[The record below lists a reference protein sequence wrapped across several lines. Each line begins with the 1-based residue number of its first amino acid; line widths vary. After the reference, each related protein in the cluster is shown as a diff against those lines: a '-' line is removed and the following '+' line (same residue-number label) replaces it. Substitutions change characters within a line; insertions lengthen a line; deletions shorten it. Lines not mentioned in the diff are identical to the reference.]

1 MWMIFIHK
9 IKMSQEFQFERNEL
23 FQQKQQKLLWALPEC
38 RNQRETKNERKR
50 NENETKRKTKRKRN
64 KPFLG
69 VTSIRNGMQNGQTGE
84 VFTEKTKKES
94 MHGGELK
101 ICT

>member
-1 MWMIFIHK
+1 MWMILIHK
-9 IKMSQEFQFERNEL
+9 IKMNQEFQFEQNEL

-38 RNQRETKNERKR
+38 RNQRETKNERK
-50 NENETKRKTKRKRN
+50 TKRKRRTKRKRN
-64 KPFLG
+64 KPCLG

-94 MHGGELK
+94 MHGRELQ